1 MAKRGRKRLS
11 EDEKRCA
18 PLLIYL
24 TKQEHT
30 WLLMQANNVSAY
42 VRDRIFKE
50 KFVNWQQG
58 VNFGDNF
65 DNE

>member
-42 VRDRIFKE
+42 VRDRIFGKE
-50 KFVNWQQG
+50 FIKYMVAIG
-58 VNFGDNF
+58 KG
-65 DNE
+65 E

>member
-42 VRDRIFKE
+42 VRDRVFGKE
-50 KFVNWQQG
+50 FLKYQIELCKG
-58 VNFGDNF
+58 
-65 DNE
+65 E